1 MTMLKPIKVVVLC
14 FIIALI
20 GLAACTKKQPPAPK
34 TLAEYD
40 ATGKKPEEIAQF
52 VFDNYEC
59 KSCHTIADGKF
70 SYSQR
75 GEQIRQQSEG
85 CVALLTSMNVI
96 AQVKETDRTA
106 EHKAK
111 AARFEE
117 FGCAMC
123 HKITP
128 GAMGL
133 TETGSKLESL
143 HLGCVE
149 VEKLLNQRNQARN

>member
-1 MTMLKPIKVVVLC
+1 MLRRIK
-14 FIIALI
+14 IIILLVALAVI
-20 GLAACTKKQPPAPK
+20 GFVACAKKQPPAPK

-59 KSCHTIADGKF
+59 KSCHTLAEGKF
-70 SYSQR
+70 GYSKR
-75 GEQIRQQSEG
+75 GEKIRQQSEG

-96 AQVKETDRTA
+96 AQVKETDRTP

-111 AARFEE
+111 ATHFEE

-123 HKITP
+123 HQIMP
-128 GAMGL
+128 GKMGL
-133 TETGSKLESL
+133 TETGSKLSSL
-143 HLGCVE
+143 HMGCVE
-149 VEKLLNQRNQARN
+149 VEKLLSQRAQAKN